1 MWVCYFP
8 FDLLMVTNV
17 NQQEV
22 NFLDMVTSTQTSYH
36 SVWIVHI
43 NISSSYKYLMF
54 VYKVFYTILL
64 KIECLFLFIYIVIL
78 KKNKQPNE
86 QNCAI

>member
-1 MWVCYFP
+1 MCVCYFP
-8 FDLLMVTNV
+8 FVLLILTNV

-22 NFLDMVTSTQTSYH
+22 NFLDMVTSTQTNYH

-43 NISSSYKYLMF
+43 NISCSYKNLMF

-64 KIECLFLFIYIVIL
+64 KIKCLFLFIYIVIL
-78 KKNKQPNE
+78 QKNKQPNE
-86 QNCAI
+86 QNRAI